1 MKKYLILFGLILIN
15 SSVIY
20 SQNIF
25 DNITFSRN
33 YKLIQKGDLKKAF
46 QKIEKEI
53 TKEKDL
59 LRNKYAI
66 SLIYSNRNF
75 KKYDPK
81 KSYEFLLESQ
91 NSFRKENDEKI
102 IKKLNDI
109 PINDS
114 IYSLEFSKICSLALE
129 DAILLNKISSYE
141 EYLSFYKKSSKENQE
156 IAIKKRNI
164 VAFNAAVILHTIDSY
179 KYFIDKYPQAEQINK
194 AWEQIYII
202 AFDEASNINSISSYE
217 KFIVEYP
224 KSPQKT
230 EAIERIHHIAFV
242 KAKEIN
248 TSQSYIDFCNSY
260 PESSQYD
267 YAYQLFE
274 QFQ

>member
-15 SSVIY
+15 SSTIY

-91 NSFRKENDEKI
+91 NTFRNINDEKI

-114 IYSLEFSKICSLALE
+114 IYSFEFSKICSLALE
-129 DAILLNKISSYE
+129 DAILLNQIDSYE
-141 EYLSFYKKSSKENQE
+141 EYLSFYKKSSNENQE

-179 KYFIDKYPQAEQINK
+179 KNIINKYPHAEQKKN
-194 AWEQIYII
+194 AW
-202 AFDEASNINSISSYE
+202 
-217 KFIVEYP
+217 
-224 KSPQKT
+224 
-230 EAIERIHHIAFV
+230 
-242 KAKEIN
+242 
-248 TSQSYIDFCNSY
+248 
-260 PESSQYD
+260 
-267 YAYQLFE
+267 
-274 QFQ
+274 